1 MKMRWTR
8 EGEMTIN
15 ELRAMNANMNNDVYE
30 EVDKEV
36 IASCDGDESAG
47 WNIEEMDEGER
58 DGDRRV
64 EGDVRRYGRGRVG
77 GR

>member
-15 ELRAMNANMNNDVYE
+15 ELRAMNANMNNDE
-30 EVDKEV
+30 DEDEDKEEK
-36 IASCDGDESAG
+36 ASSEGDESAG
-47 WNIEEMDEGER
+47 GNIEEMDEGER

-77 GR
+77 G